1 MKTGRLQKKKNT
13 KKDLVFM
20 RLRNSAENVKNVHVN
35 LSDDNINNSL
45 GCLYWVWKLKKKLK
59 SVLNRN
65 QH

>member
-1 MKTGRLQKKKNT
+1 
-13 KKDLVFM
+13 M
-20 RLRNSAENVKNVHVN
+20 RLRNSDENVKNVHVN
-35 LSDDNINNSL
+35 LSDDNINNAL